1 MLPIAKFRIL
11 LTKRRGH
18 RRGKEEEKEKG
29 GLRELAE
36 GKEKARE
43 WRTERK
49 RKRKRRIGR
58 VDGEGKK
65 ERRGKRTW
73 RRRRR
78 RSGGGCLP
86 EVK

>member
-1 MLPIAKFRIL
+1 MKPDIYKYIKHNDDTLSAEFWQ
-11 LTKRRGH
+11 KREG
-18 RRGKEEEKEKG
+18 GK

-36 GKEKARE
+36 EKEKVKE
-43 WRTERK
+43 QRTKRK

-73 RRRRR
+73 RRR
-78 RSGGGCLP
+78 SGRGCLP